1 MLSTWL
7 MGNKSLL
14 CLVSI
19 FKLIIPAVFIFLCD
33 SNLIAQVTPSSDS
46 AWIFAYFKDPAKDGL
61 HLAYSMDGYK
71 WTALNNDESF
81 LKPMAGKDKLM
92 RDPCIIR
99 GGDEKFHIVWTVSW
113 NERSIGYAESSDL
126 IHWAQQ
132 QTLPVMDWDTTTIN
146 AWAPEIFYDVKTR
159 NYLIYWAST
168 ITGKFPATGMKK
180 DSRYNQR
187 MYYVVT
193 KDFKT
198 FTKTALLDDKGFNV
212 IDATIQKNGEDYV
225 MFLKNESDSPAQKN
239 IRIAT
244 SKIPD
249 RNYSEASEPITGN
262 YWAEGPT
269 ILKKEN
275 KWIVY
280 FDKYID
286 HTYGAVESP
295 DLKNWKDISDS
306 ISLPKGIKHGTV
318 FCVTRKELQT
328 LLQHDNGNRNY
339 TLVWADEF
347 NTDGVPD
354 SSNWN
359 YEKGFVRNE
368 EDQWYQ
374 PGNAYCKNGY
384 LIIEAKREQKP
395 NPNYVE
401 GSGDWRKNRS
411 QINYTSSC
419 LITRNKHAW
428 QYGRFEMRA
437 KIDVSNGMWPAWWT
451 LGVAKPWPSNGEIDI
466 MEYYRG
472 KLLAN
477 IACGTNT
484 PNKAQW
490 FSNRAPVDSIWASRF
505 HVWRMDWD
513 EEAIAL
519 YVDDSLLNKTP
530 LDSLVNKDGSGFN
543 PFKQPHY
550 MLLDFAIGGQN
561 GGDPSQTTF
570 PKKFEVDYV
579 RVYQKK

>member
-1 MLSTWL
+1 MLLSRLT
-7 MGNKSLL
+7 GNKKLL
-14 CLVSI
+14 GAADI
-19 FKLIIPAVFIFLCD
+19 FKLIIAAVFTFLYD
-33 SNLIAQVTPSSDS
+33 SNLFAQAIASSDS

-61 HLAYSMDGYK
+61 HLAYSMDGYR

-99 GGDEKFHIVWTVSW
+99 GGDGKFHMVWTVSW
-113 NERSIGYAESSDL
+113 NERSIGYAESNDL
-126 IHWAQQ
+126 IHWSQQ
-132 QTLPVMDWDTTTIN
+132 QSIPVMGWDTTTIN
-146 AWAPEIFYDVKTR
+146 AWAPEIFYDVKSK
-159 NYLIYWAST
+159 NYMIYWAST
-168 ITGKFPATGMKK
+168 IPGKFPSTGIKK
-180 DSRYNQR
+180 GGRYNQR
-187 MYYVVT
+187 IYYVLT

-198 FTKTALLDDKGFNV
+198 FANAELLYNKGFNV
-212 IDATIQKNGEDYV
+212 IDATIQHNGDDYV
-225 MFLKNESDSPAQKN
+225 MFLKNENDSPAQKN

-244 SKIPD
+244 SKMLTE
-249 RNYSEASEPITGN
+249 NYSDASEPITGN

-269 ILKKEN
+269 VLKKEN

-286 HTYGAVESP
+286 HTYGAVEST

-306 ISLPKGIKHGTV
+306 ISLPERIKHGTI
-318 FCVTRKELQT
+318 FRVTKKELPA
-328 LLQHDNGNRNY
+328 LLQYNNRNNGY

-347 NTDGVPD
+347 NKEGTPD
-354 SSNWN
+354 PSNWN
-359 YEKGFVRNE
+359 YEKGFVRNG

-374 PGNAYCKNGY
+374 PENAHCRNGY
-384 LIIEAKREQKP
+384 LIIEAKREPKP
-395 NPNYVE
+395 NPNYVQ
-401 GSGDWRKNRS
+401 GSGDWRKSRS

-419 LITRNKHAW
+419 LITRNKHTW

-451 LGVAKPWPSNGEIDI
+451 LGVTKSWPANGEIDI

-472 KLLAN
+472 KMLAN
-477 IACGTNT
+477 VACGTNT

-490 FSNRAPVDSIWASRF
+490 FSNRTSVDSVWASRF

-513 EEAIAL
+513 EKTIAL
-519 YVDDSLLNKTP
+519 YVDDSLMNKTS

-550 MLLDFAIGGQN
+550 MLLNLAVGGQN
-561 GGDPSQTTF
+561 GGDPSQTIF